1 MPVSPTRLSP
11 TRRLAAT
18 TAAGVVSLL
27 ALAACGSSG
36 DDSGSTSSATA
47 ASDVAPVKDGAAQ
60 VGVTLTQGSGG
71 DQCQLDH
78 AKAAAGPVTFTVTNK
93 DAASITE
100 VELISD
106 QRILGEKENLAPG
119 LSAVSFTVTL
129 GGGTYQVYCPGAAT
143 ENQSFTVTGQ
153 AAATPTGDAAALLT
167 AGTKEYGAYAAQVLS
182 DMQTA
187 VGNLAS
193 AVDSGNLAEAKKQ
206 YALARPFYEKVES
219 AVEGFVKPGYKADDN
234 KGNLDYLIDMRASNL
249 DPAVG
254 WHGFHAI
261 ERDLYQKGAITAQTK
276 KYATELQA
284 NTKEL
289 ATVSKTLTYKP
300 EDLANG
306 AAGLLEEVQS
316 NKIKGEEEL
325 YSHLDLVDFAANV
338 EGAQQ
343 AFAYLKPGLE
353 KIDPTLTDNV
363 AKQFDNVD
371 AALEKYKDPTQA
383 GGYKLWTP
391 ALRATDAASLS
402 KTVQALQDPL
412 SQIAQKVA
420 TAQ

>member
-1 MPVSPTRLSP
+1 MQART
-11 TRRLAAT
+11 TRRIAAA
-18 TAAGVVSLL
+18 AAGLTAF
-27 ALAACGSSG
+27 ALTACGSPDKG
-36 DDSGSTSSATA
+36 GSTRTTA
-47 ASDVAPVKDGAAQ
+47 ASDVAPVADGAAQ
-60 VGVTLTQGSGG
+60 VKLTLASGASG
-71 DQCQLDH
+71 DECQIDH

-93 DAASITE
+93 DATSITE
-100 VELISD
+100 VELVSD

-119 LSAVSFTVTL
+119 LGSVTFTVTL
-129 GGGTYQVYCPGAAT
+129 GGGTYQIYCPGATT
-143 ENQSFTVTGQ
+143 ENQPFTVTGQ
-153 AAATPTGDAAALLT
+153 AAASRTGDAATLL
-167 AGTKEYGAYAAQVLS
+167 ASGTKEYGTYAAGVLS

-187 VGNLAS
+187 VANLKTS
-193 AVDSGNLAEAKKQ
+193 VDSGNLADAKAK

-219 AVEGFVKPGYKADDN
+219 AVEGFRLPGYKTDDN
-234 KGNLDYLIDMRASNL
+234 HGNLDYLLDMRESNL

-254 WHGFHAI
+254 WHGFHAV
-261 ERDLYQKGAITAQTK
+261 ERDLWKNGKITDETRS
-276 KYATELQA
+276 YAAALVTD
-284 NTKEL
+284 TTRL
-289 ATVSKTLTYKP
+289 AGLAKTLAYKP

-343 AFAYLKPGLE
+343 AFAFLKPGLT
-353 KIDPTLTDNV
+353 KIDPALTDQV
-363 AKQFDNVD
+363 GKQFDAVNT
-371 AALEKYKDPTQA
+371 ALLAYRDPKEA

-391 ALRATDAASLS
+391 ALRAADAASLS

-412 SQIAQKVA
+412 AQIAQKVA

>member
-1 MPVSPTRLSP
+1 MLASS
-11 TRRLAAT
+11 TRRGAV
-18 TAAGVVSLL
+18 TAAVGLTVL
-27 ALAACGSSG
+27 ALAACGSS
-36 DDSGSTSSATA
+36 DSGSATSSGPATA
-47 ASDVAPVKDGAAQ
+47 SDAAKVSEGASQVK
-60 VGVTLTQGSGG
+60 VTLTQGSKG
-71 DQCQLDH
+71 DECQLDH
-78 AKAAAGPVTFTVTNK
+78 NKAAAGPVTFTVTNK

-119 LSAVSFTVTL
+119 LSPVSFTVTL
-129 GGGTYQVYCPGAAT
+129 GGGSYQLYCPGAT
-143 ENQSFTVTGQ
+143 PEKQPFTVTGK
-153 AAATPTGDAAALLT
+153 AAPAATGSTATLL
-167 AGTKEYGAYAAQVLS
+167 AEGTKEYGGYAAQTLS

-187 VGNLAS
+187 VGNLKT
-193 AVDSGNLAEAKKQ
+193 AVDSGDVAAAKKQ

-219 AVEGFVKPGYKADDN
+219 AVEGFVLPGYKPGDN
-234 KGNLDYLIDMRASNL
+234 AGNLDYLIDMRESNL

-261 ERDLYQKGAITAQTK
+261 ERDLYQNGAITDQTK
-276 KYATELQA
+276 TYAAELVA
-284 NTKEL
+284 NTTKL
-289 ATVSKTLTYKP
+289 AGLAKTLTYKP

-338 EGAQQ
+338 EGAEQ
-343 AFAYLKPGLE
+343 AFAYLKPGLT
-353 KIDPTLTDNV
+353 KIDPTLTATV
-363 AKQFDNVD
+363 AKQFDNVN
-371 AALEKYKDPTQA
+371 AALVTYQDPAQP

-391 ALRATDAASLS
+391 ELRTADAASLS